1 MKKATKILIILGAV
15 LFVLVEAGALFAM
28 YRLGQST
35 ARPAIP
41 ADAMIFSGELLEVSG
56 GPETSRTVLLIDNG
70 QDGYIQAVH
79 LQEDTVILGED
90 GAPTGVESLIPGQAL
105 KLCVS
110 DTVNSVE
117 EKTESGDQVE
127 SFPRCYEVRM
137 LT

>member
-1 MKKATKILIILGAV
+1 MKKATKILITLGAV

-41 ADAMIFSGELLEVSG
+41 ADAMIFSGELLEASG

-90 GAPTGVESLIPGQAL
+90 GAPMGVESLIPGRRSSCASAIRSIRL
-105 KLCVS
+105 RKRRNPETRWRTSPGAMKC
-110 DTVNSVE
+110 E
-117 EKTESGDQVE
+117 
-127 SFPRCYEVRM
+127 C
-137 LT
+137 

>member
-56 GPETSRTVLLIDNG
+56 GPETSRTVLRIDNG
-70 QDGYIQAVH
+70 QDGYVQAVY

-90 GAPTGVESLIPGQAL
+90 GAPMGVESLIRGQML

-110 DTVNSVE
+110 DTVNSVVE
-117 EKTESGDQVE
+117 ETESGDQVE
-127 SFPRCYEVRM
+127 TFPRCYEVRI